1 MILQPF
7 WALWIWQF
15 ALVRPQS
22 EGNEVRDLKKSV
34 AAKMLNRAYIK
45 FGKKNK
51 IGTLLKEVYLR
62 KDIFCG
68 SELCTDC
75 YNARTVK
82 ASFTDGHVATQRLSG
97 PAKPSKKPVDYL
109 IIDTNIVLHQMDLL
123 NKPNLKNVVVLQ
135 TVLSE
140 VKNQSPQLYS
150 DLRELCADPE
160 KRFYVFSNEFR
171 EYVACNWIVE
181 ILSFSFFVFCPSTTT
196 PRTITFNHTNLKPLL
211 TNSTRFTVQ
220 GDSH

>member
-1 MILQPF
+1 
-7 WALWIWQF
+7 
-15 ALVRPQS
+15 
-22 EGNEVRDLKKSV
+22 
-34 AAKMLNRAYIK
+34 MLNRAYVK

-68 SELCTDC
+68 SELCTEC

-82 ASFTDGHVATQRLSG
+82 ASLSDGPAMAQRLTG
-97 PAKPSKKPVDYL
+97 PVKGSKKTADYL

-160 KRFYVFSNEFR
+160 KSFYVFSNEFR
-171 EYVACNWIVE
+171 EYVTRNRTRKF
-181 ILSFSFFVFCPSTTT
+181 LRFSPSPFLPCCPSIMPLISRSHFNTNVSNQFYAILTTGR
-196 PRTITFNHTNLKPLL
+196 RTL
-211 TNSTRFTVQ
+211 SATREKQ
-220 GDSH
+220 

>member
-1 MILQPF
+1 
-7 WALWIWQF
+7 
-15 ALVRPQS
+15 
-22 EGNEVRDLKKSV
+22 
-34 AAKMLNRAYIK
+34 MLNRAYIK

-68 SELCTDC
+68 SELCEEC
-75 YNARTVK
+75 YNARTIK
-82 ASFTDGHVATQRLSG
+82 ASLSDGPAMTQRLRG
-97 PAKPSKKPVDYL
+97 PSKGSKKAVDYL

-150 DLRELCADPE
+150 DLRDLCADPE
-160 KRFYVFSNEFR
+160 KQFYVFSNEFR
-171 EYVACNWIVE
+171 EYVA
-181 ILSFSFFVFCPSTTT
+181 
-196 PRTITFNHTNLKPLL
+196 
-211 TNSTRFTVQ
+211 
-220 GDSH
+220 